1 MKYCKFCV
9 SELRDEDEVCWFCH
23 KNQYEEQEVVFDE
36 DVIFESGEEGDFEA
50 ELEEMSTADLL
61 LILEDQ
67 IDLYS
72 AEEIEMIRAE
82 ISSRSSMEILDIKM
96 KNEIDKREAEDDDE
110 DEDDS
115 EEEEDFDE

>member
-1 MKYCKFCV
+1 MIYCKFCV
-9 SELRDEDEVCWFCH
+9 SELHDDDEVCWFCH
-23 KNQYEEQEVVFDE
+23 KNQYEEQEVVYGE
-36 DVIFESGEEGDFEA
+36 DVVYESGEEGDFEA

-82 ISSRSSMEILDIKM
+82 IASRSSMEILDIKM
-96 KNEIDKREAEDDDE
+96 KNEIDMQTDTDF
-110 DEDDS
+110 
-115 EEEEDFDE
+115 EEESDE